1 MIYQI
6 FGIIVAFFGIAI
18 SVFVGKVVVEMWKE
32 GDKGIAILMSYF
44 IIMGIGIFIV
54 GVVLMTGIVK

>member
-18 SVFVGKVVVEMWKE
+18 SIFVGKVVVEWWKE
-32 GDKGIAILMSYF
+32 GDKGQAILMSYF
-44 IIMGIGIFIV
+44 IIMGILIFVV